1 MSSAN
6 DNDDSANVM
15 PSTNH
20 TSNVK
25 ETLQPPQ
32 PKIYICKCH
41 LCGRKF
47 TERRLLYSHYQK
59 RHTMKDFLDG
69 KCHPIADSD
78 WQCLT
83 CHFYYQKTYQQT
95 SHDTNHCVNNL
106 ALIEQEKYEYDSD
119 VEINIQVTG
128 NDRFFGNL
136 PKDKPK
142 MSGIENGTKDDQKL
156 IESCKCPYC
165 DHWFSGRRN
174 LYVHIEQVHGTK
186 AYLDA
191 RQTKFTDSDWQ
202 CKNCK
207 SWFAQKY
214 NMASHERTQSC
225 LQSIE
230 LAQSINYVYD
240 PTLKL
245 EFKVQPV
252 SRETYV
258 PKMVNYKCHLC
269 GKRYANRKGRDAHLQ
284 AAHSMKDFLDARC
297 SKVVDSDWQC
307 EKCHFWYAQMYS
319 RGSHEEKGACL
330 KNIGKH
336 EFLTFY
342 PFRIFKGEPFQRAQS
357 VRF

>member
-1 MSSAN
+1 
-6 DNDDSANVM
+6 M

-269 GKRYANRKGRDAHLQ
+269 DKRYANRKGRDAHLQ

-336 EFLTFY
+336 E
-342 PFRIFKGEPFQRAQS
+342 KGLP
-357 VRF
+357 